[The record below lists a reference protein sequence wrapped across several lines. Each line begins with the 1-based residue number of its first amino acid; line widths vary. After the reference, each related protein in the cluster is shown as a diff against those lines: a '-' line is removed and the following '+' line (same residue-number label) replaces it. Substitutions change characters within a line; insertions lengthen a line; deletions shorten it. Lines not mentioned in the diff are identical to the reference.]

1 MKKDFKMD
9 KVEHEFLSLTDQSLN
24 EKLLEK
30 HKE

>member
-9 KVEHEFLSLTDQSLN
+9 KVEHEFMSLTDQSLN

-30 HKE
+30 QKE

>member
-9 KVEHEFLSLTDQSLN
+9 KVDHEFMSLTDQSLN

-30 HKE
+30 QKE